1 MGSNYIRRPLWVV
14 IGFTLLLAMAGPY
27 LLLNTYLGDN
37 PPKNRALLAGELASA
52 TPVPR
57 AAPTERPSPTTTTT
71 AHAISTLTPT
81 AMAPGSNFDGA
92 YVSGVTWLDSGD
104 TMVRIVVPNGVAG
117 DYHAEVAT
125 SRTLEYA
132 CLIPEGYEDR
142 IYCIG
147 SRLTR
152 GATATI
158 QVYHRASPER
168 LVFVSEFLAFEVLP
182 TPTATPTPGANS
194 AFSSGTPTLAPTPS
208 PSSSGTP
215 TPSPTLSASQT
226 ATPLSSP
233 SATPSPT
240 STLIGSTPTATP
252 SPTSTLLGSTA
263 TATASASSATPASA
277 TSTSVPSQT
286 PSGPSPPV
294 APTDEPTEECKGP
307 DHPVFPCTETPAPA
321 PTDPPTSA
329 PEPTQ
334 EPIPTP

>member
-37 PPKNRALLAGELASA
+37 PPKNRALLASELASA

-81 AMAPGSNFDGA
+81 AMAPGSNFDDA

-125 SRTLEYA
+125 SRPLEYA

-252 SPTSTLLGSTA
+252 VAP
-263 TATASASSATPASA
+263 SATPPSTSLIPIPTQTPSA
-277 TSTSVPSQT
+277 TSPT
-286 PSGPSPPV
+286 P
-294 APTDEPTEECKGP
+294 APTDDPPEQCKGP

>member
-152 GATATI
+152 GASATI
-158 QVYHRASPER
+158 HVYHRASPER
-168 LVFVSEFLAFEVLP
+168 LVFVSEFLVAEVLQ
-182 TPTATPTPGANS
+182 TATATPKPDAKS
-194 AFSSGTPTLAPTPS
+194 AFTSGTLTLTPVPS
-208 PSSSGTP
+208 ASSSGTP
-215 TPSPTLSASQT
+215 TPTPSGSQT
-226 ATPLSSP
+226 ATPISSP
-233 SATPSPT
+233 SATPLPT
-240 STLIGSTPTATP
+240 STLIGPTPTATP
-252 SPTSTLLGSTA
+252 V
-263 TATASASSATPASA
+263 ASSATPPSTSLIPIPTQTPSA
-277 TSTSVPSQT
+277 TSPT
-286 PSGPSPPV
+286 P
-294 APTDEPTEECKGP
+294 APTDDPPEQCKGP